1 MGRNKKNRTD
11 VFIDVTSLL
20 DVVFIIL
27 LIVITQISGSQS
39 SLELREAK
47 AEEALKEAETQQKI
61 YRDQIDSQENANQYV
76 EFISVVSVYNPD
88 TLTDRTVTLHFSAE
102 DREET
107 LTLKG
112 EAVDDAYRQL
122 SQLLTDYI
130 DGNPEKMVVLS
141 LNENDEDILYRD
153 EKRIQDIFTDL
164 LVKPNVRIKS
174 AGGDSV

>member
-1 MGRNKKNRTD
+1 M
-11 VFIDVTSLL
+11 
-20 DVVFIIL
+20 
-27 LIVITQISGSQS
+27 
-39 SLELREAK
+39 
-47 AEEALKEAETQQKI
+47 
-61 YRDQIDSQENANQYV
+61 
-76 EFISVVSVYNPD
+76 
-88 TLTDRTVTLHFSAE
+88 
-102 DREET
+102 
-107 LTLKG
+107 
-112 EAVDDAYRQL
+112 DDAYRQL